1 MKYPS
6 IVQEMCSK
14 YAKNGL
20 KIVLKTLLKTVI
32 FPQNSSTI
40 MSTTKQQFFG
50 EIKMRFYLRSPYST
64 RPCMIF
70 LGTNI
75 GGKFYRASAQ
85 VKVYPSHWDSKRQLA
100 VISNVQ
106 SIQDNRNNKIVND
119 QLSKLRRYFSEF
131 IEYICNNDVDD
142 IGETL
147 KLFIYRDMAK
157 KRKLDLKQVIAE
169 ALEYY
174 HKYVKPSIKD
184 STKRQNESLLSE
196 FGRFVDSLPEKDKT
210 MQIFS
215 QKGLN
220 RYKQYLIDK
229 MERSK
234 TDDKMRNFGVGMLN
248 RCGAIIA
255 LLINR
260 VLVEKEDDIN
270 PVVWNKVDDPRR
282 EDQIGHIPLLDNE
295 VAAIEN
301 CSGLT
306 DVEEE
311 YRNLFLLQL
320 ECGQRVSDMAK
331 ILTGK
336 YNIQQGKKYKYIVL
350 STIKENIKAYVP
362 LTPRMT
368 MLLEN
373 VKAHK
378 LVKPNE
384 FEEKTK
390 GKGNNTYNEAIRRI
404 AKKADLDREIVKINA
419 SQTEVRKPLYETI
432 TSHDARCTFITNMIK
447 KGVSPDRLCKMTG
460 HASDEM
466 IKRVYAQLSDA
477 DEINRIESDLY
488 SDVDDEDADFAA
500 YIASNNP
507 NEPEAKAHNET
518 PNESDVHSPMN
529 KGVTNV
535 DYSQQ
540 FSLESYLN
548 GLNDVVDASINES
561 ELLYNQQEQL
571 ISELHTFYKPI
582 YDNIKT
588 QVEEGLCSKEDIIN
602 GWNDCS
608 DFCERMDSSMPENKR
623 GFIDGYKFLFL
634 QAWMDICK
642 EKQLGDDLILTL
654 DRLYQEVNEENPTVC
669 WTYRMLNLKKGVL
682 QAYIVLNGSLKAFY
696 YIVSNRPKVANSLI
710 DVNSCRFTLD
720 KIPNWALVH
729 RELKNIPAI
738 ELEAIIQRSN
748 CDYDIRTKLYQS
760 IVTDDLEMFTKCI
773 KPLDQEFCGLIEF
786 AYMMNF
792 ANRFFA
798 EFNKSFNND
807 SNPIDA
813 FSNLDVF
820 SLLNNPFSNLD
831 VSISTIMDNSSSE
844 EYIFSQLN
852 RCLEMLDF
860 FRNQALSPE
869 KKVLNK
875 LLKLVD
881 NYPELKEAY
890 NEYNA
895 KQNVSSD
902 TEQPKEQVK
911 APEDKKE
918 ENPEEP
924 KEQKT
929 VPNYLPSRTNNIN
942 IDELIRLLTQK
953 DKLNNNH
960 IFVTLV
966 KCDLSETDVAMC
978 LKYFLDYKSSTLSFK
993 LRWNDRNKVS
1003 LKFLIRLLFNTNG
1016 KATIKNVIEKDA
1028 KKAYD
1033 GISDKVST
1041 GQGGFPI
1048 WPPVIEVFENCPKSI
1063 ENAEAGDNGTE
1074 ARKYNLKQLQT
1085 IAKIYFACRK

>member
-1 MKYPS
+1 
-6 IVQEMCSK
+6 MCSK
-14 YAKNGL
+14 YAKNGP
-20 KIVLKTLLKTVI
+20 KIAPKTLLKIVI

-70 LGTNI
+70 VGTNI

-157 KRKLDLKQVIAE
+157 KRKIDLKQVIAE

-220 RYKQYLIDK
+220 RYKKYLIDK

-260 VLVEKEDDIN
+260 VLVEKEDNIN

-320 ECGQRVSDMAK
+320 ECGQRVSDVAK

-336 YNIQQGKKYKYIVL
+336 YKVEQGKKYKYIVL

-362 LTPRMT
+362 MTPRMT
-368 MLLEN
+368 MLLER

-378 LVKPNE
+378 LVDPKV

-419 SQTEVRKPLYETI
+419 SQTEVKKLLYETI

-488 SDVDDEDADFAA
+488 SDVDDDDAVLPENSSSDKLDAA
-500 YIASNNP
+500 YSVVPI
-507 NEPEAKAHNET
+507 ETQIEALEATTSKDDT
-518 PNESDVHSPMN
+518 PDPTPAQHFDRNSYIKGLEEAVNSSLAQIESW
-529 KGVTNV
+529 
-535 DYSQQ
+535 YSVQGIDD
-540 FSLESYLN
+540 SMEEMLESRL
-548 GLNDVVDASINES
+548 DVEYQGFKEQIEEEAPNSDEEIIKCWHEYEEFFNE
-561 ELLYNQQEQL
+561 E
-571 ISELHTFYKPI
+571 
-582 YDNIKT
+582 D
-588 QVEEGLCSKEDIIN
+588 SKQ
-602 GWNDCS
+602 
-608 DFCERMDSSMPENKR
+608 PESCQ
-623 GFIDGYKFLFL
+623 GFIDIIKITFLNAL
-634 QAWMDICK
+634 TNYCE
-642 EKQLGDDLILTL
+642 EKQFGRDVFKRIDGFKNEIYEGNPMLSIMNKALSSKKILIPFLSVSAAAAAALQYAIYNRPVIGHLLKNEDFGTL
-654 DRLYQEVNEENPTVC
+654 IHILDWNLVYQELHKFPALRLEAMIQKTDCPNDIKVTLYKSIISGDIALFTNTIKSYDRETTEMIELAYVMDFINKMMAQGSHLLNPERELLNPLDEIADLQDFFASSNPFDEFEFGIFTLEACDNEEQAMSGLDSLLG
-669 WTYRMLNLKKGVL
+669 MLE
-682 QAYIVLNGSLKAFY
+682 
-696 YIVSNRPKVANSLI
+696 
-710 DVNSCRFTLD
+710 
-720 KIPNWALVH
+720 
-729 RELKNIPAI
+729 ELKRIAYPLERNIYNKV
-738 ELEAIIQRSN
+738 L
-748 CDYDIRTKLYQS
+748 
-760 IVTDDLEMFTKCI
+760 
-773 KPLDQEFCGLIEF
+773 GLI
-786 AYMMNF
+786 
-792 ANRFFA
+792 
-798 EFNKSFNND
+798 
-807 SNPIDA
+807 
-813 FSNLDVF
+813 
-820 SLLNNPFSNLD
+820 
-831 VSISTIMDNSSSE
+831 
-844 EYIFSQLN
+844 
-852 RCLEMLDF
+852 
-860 FRNQALSPE
+860 NQ
-869 KKVLNK
+869 
-875 LLKLVD
+875 
-881 NYPELKEAY
+881 YPELKKAY
-890 NEYNA
+890 EDFKA
-895 KQNVSSD
+895 KQNAASGA
-902 TEQPKEQVK
+902 EQPKEQVERS
-911 APEDKKE
+911 EDKKE
-918 ENPEEP
+918 EKPEEQ

-929 VPNYLPSRTNNIN
+929 VQNYLPSRTNNIN

-966 KCDLSETDVAMC
+966 KCDSSETDVAMC

-1016 KATIKNVIEKDA
+1016 KANRKNVIDKN
-1028 KKAYD
+1028 KYD
-1033 GISDKVST
+1033 GISESVST
-1041 GQGGFPI
+1041 GQGQGSI
-1048 WPPVIEVFENCPKSI
+1048 WPPVIEVFDNCPKSI
-1063 ENAEAGDNGTE
+1063 EQAGLGGDEGSDTRE
-1074 ARKYNLKQLQT
+1074 YNLKQLRT
-1085 IAKIYFACRK
+1085 IAKIYFACKK

>member
-1 MKYPS
+1 
-6 IVQEMCSK
+6 
-14 YAKNGL
+14 
-20 KIVLKTLLKTVI
+20 
-32 FPQNSSTI
+32 
-40 MSTTKQQFFG
+40 MSTTKQQFFS
-50 EIKMRFYLRSPYST
+50 EIKMRFYLRNPYSS

-70 LGTNI
+70 VGTNI

-85 VKVYPSHWDSKRQLA
+85 VKVYPSHWDSKQQLA
-100 VISNVQ
+100 VVSNVQ
-106 SIQDNRNNKIVND
+106 SKQDNRNNKIVND

-157 KRKLDLKQVIAE
+157 KRKLNLKQVIAE

-220 RYKQYLIDK
+220 RYKKYLIDK

-282 EDQIGHIPLLDNE
+282 EDQKGHVPLLDNE
-295 VAAIEN
+295 IAAIET
-301 CSGLT
+301 CEELT
-306 DVEEE
+306 AVEKE
-311 YRNLFLLQL
+311 YRDIFLLQI
-320 ECGQRVSDMAK
+320 ECGPRVSDLAR
-331 ILTGK
+331 ILTGE
-336 YNIQQGKKYKYIVL
+336 YVIGQVDGCECILL
-350 STIKENIKAYVP
+350 STKKENVP
-362 LTPRMT
+362 AVVDLTPRVR
-368 MLLEN
+368 MLMERI
-373 VKAHK
+373 KAHK
-378 LVKPNE
+378 LVDPQE
-384 FEEKTK
+384 FKEKTE

-404 AKKADLDREIVKINA
+404 AKKTGLNRVIVKIDSN
-419 SQTEVRKPLYETI
+419 QIEEKRPLYEVI
-432 TSHDARCTFITNMIK
+432 TNHDARCTFITNKIK
-447 KGVSPDRLCKMTG
+447 EGVPPNKLCIMTG

-466 IKRVYAQLSDA
+466 INRVYAQLTIEDKIRSITPYLSSGKNEKDA
-477 DEINRIESDLY
+477 DSPIDST
-488 SDVDDEDADFAA
+488 SK
-500 YIASNNP
+500 NP
-507 NEPEAKAHNET
+507 NESEAKAHNET

-561 ELLYNQQEQL
+561 ELLYNQQQQL

-588 QVEEGLCSKEDIIN
+588 QVEEGHCSKEDIIN

-608 DFCERMDSSMPENKR
+608 DLCERKDSSMPENKR
-623 GFIDGYKFLFL
+623 GFMDGYKILFL

-642 EKQLGDDLILTL
+642 EKQLGEDLIMTL
-654 DRLYQEVNEENPTVC
+654 DRLYQELNEENPTVC

-682 QAYIVLNGSLKAFY
+682 QAYIVLNGTLKAFY

-720 KIPNWALVH
+720 KIPDWALVH
-729 RELKNIPAI
+729 RELKKIPAI
-738 ELEAIIQRSN
+738 ELEAIIQKSD
-748 CDYDIRTKLYQS
+748 CDYDIRTILYQS
-760 IVTDDLEMFTKCI
+760 IVTDNLEMFTESI
-773 KPLDQEFCGLIEF
+773 RPLDRKFCGLIEF
-786 AYMMNF
+786 AYMMDF

-813 FSNLDVF
+813 FANLDVF
-820 SLLNNPFSNLD
+820 SLLNNPFTDLD
-831 VSISTIMDNSSSE
+831 VSISKIMDNSSSE
-844 EYIFSQLN
+844 EYIFTLLN

-860 FRNQALSPE
+860 FRNRALSPE

-875 LLKLVD
+875 LLKIVD
-881 NYPELKEAY
+881 NYSELKEAY
-890 NEYNA
+890 NEYKA
-895 KQNVSSD
+895 KQSAASD
-902 TEQPKEQVK
+902 VEQPKEQVK

-918 ENPEEP
+918 ENPEEQ

-953 DKLNNNH
+953 DKRNNNH

-966 KCDLSETDVAMC
+966 KCDSSETDVAMC

-1048 WPPVIEVFENCPKSI
+1048 WPSVIEVFENCPKSI